1 MRGRRGILVVLV
13 VFLNLN
19 IGFLESWNLVLEVSK
34 HVLLVSRILL
44 AGLVMTTA
52 IASFAQTPEQPRTR
66 PVLRST
72 GVYAGNQEQPTNRG
86 SNEIDEG
93 SVVRVSTS
101 LITVPAVVMDRNG
114 RYIANLRKEDFH
126 IYEDGVEQNV
136 AYFASVERP
145 FTVAL
150 MLDVSG
156 STQSQ
161 LSQIREAANT
171 FVSRLRANDRMMA
184 ITFDG
189 QIHVLTEAEDV
200 SAIRRSKLH
209 IPAVTDGT
217 VLYDAVDFALKQMAQ
232 IPGRKAIVLMTD
244 GVDQNSA
251 ATLKKTMDGI
261 AEQDVLVYAV
271 QYNTLPQ
278 LPQRLSQIKN
288 EKARRKV
295 QERLMKGYATSEP
308 YLRTLAEKTGGRF
321 YKADDLS
328 DVGPA
333 FEAITSELG
342 VQYSLGYY
350 PKQNSG
356 AGAERGIKVRVRY
369 PNLVVRARD
378 SYTTSPAIARSGGN

>member
-1 MRGRRGILVVLV
+1 MG
-13 VFLNLN
+13 
-19 IGFLESWNLVLEVSK
+19 EVP
-34 HVLLVSRILL
+34 RYN
-44 AGLVMTTA
+44 MNRA
-52 IASFAQTPEQPRTR
+52 IAKEMSENMTVRLLETFFAALISLIWAALLCAQQPLKP
-66 PVLRST
+66 PVLRT
-72 GVYAGNQEQPTNRG
+72 GATYQGESQKSKNNG
-86 SNEIDEG
+86 SYDVDED

-126 IYEDGVEQNV
+126 IYEDGVEQSV

-171 FVSRLRANDRMMA
+171 FVSRLRTNDRMMA

-200 SAIRRSKLH
+200 SVIRRSKLH

-217 VLYDAVDFALKQMAQ
+217 VLYDAVDFTLKRMAQ
-232 IPGRKAIVLMTD
+232 ISGRKAIVLMTD

-251 ATLKKTMDGI
+251 ATLKKTMDGL
-261 AEQDVLVYAV
+261 AEQDVLIYTV

-321 YKADDLS
+321 YKANDLS

-350 PKQNSG
+350 PKQKSG
-356 AGAERGIKVRVRY
+356 SRAERGIKVRVRY
-369 PNLVVRARD
+369 PNLAVRARD
-378 SYTTSPAIARSGGN
+378 SYTTSLAIARGGGN

>member
-1 MRGRRGILVVLV
+1 MSV
-13 VFLNLN
+13 
-19 IGFLESWNLVLEVSK
+19 
-34 HVLLVSRILL
+34 RIS
-44 AGLVMTTA
+44 
-52 IASFAQTPEQPRTR
+52 ASFLIVVVSMALAPALRAQTRTP
-66 PVLRST
+66 PVLRSGGT
-72 GVYAGNQEQPTNRG
+72 YSGGQDNSPNTNNTARSEVDAG
-86 SNEIDEG
+86 D
-93 SVVRVSTS
+93 VVRVSTS

-114 RYIANLRKEDFH
+114 RYIPNLKKEDFR

-161 LSQIREAANT
+161 LTQIRAAANT
-171 FVSRLRANDRMMA
+171 FVSHLRASDRLMA

-200 SAIRRSKLH
+200 SVIRQSKLH

-217 VLYDAVDFALKQMAQ
+217 VLYDAVAFTLKRMAQ
-232 IPGRKAIVLMTD
+232 IPGRRAIVLMTD

-251 ATLKKTMDGI
+251 ATLKSTIGDIG
-261 AEQDVLVYAV
+261 EQDVMVYTV

-278 LPQRLSQIKN
+278 LPERLSQIKN
-288 EKARRKV
+288 EKARRKI
-295 QERLMKGYATSEP
+295 QERLMKGYAVSEP
-308 YLRTLAEKTGGRF
+308 YLRNLAEKTGGRF
-321 YKADDLS
+321 YRADDLS
-328 DVGPA
+328 DVAPA
-333 FEAITSELG
+333 FEAITEELG

-350 PKQNSG
+350 PKRSSEPSAQ
-356 AGAERGIKVRVRY
+356 RGIKVRVRY

-378 SYTTSPAIARSGGN
+378 SYTTTPTLARQ

>member
-1 MRGRRGILVVLV
+1 MTLRATALFLAVLFSTVWGRSLY
-13 VFLNLN
+13 
-19 IGFLESWNLVLEVSK
+19 
-34 HVLLVSRILL
+34 
-44 AGLVMTTA
+44 
-52 IASFAQTPEQPRTR
+52 AQTPQQPRTP
-66 PVLRST
+66 PVLRSGGT
-72 GVYAGNQEQPTNRG
+72 YSPGRTQNAPTNDPNG
-86 SNEIDEG
+86 PGEVDEG

-114 RYIANLRKEDFH
+114 RYIGSLRKEDFQ

-136 AYFASVERP
+136 SYFASVEKP

-156 STQSQ
+156 STQTQ
-161 LSQIREAANT
+161 LAQIREAANI
-171 FVSRLRANDRMMA
+171 FVSRLRSNDRMMA

-189 QIHVLTEAEDV
+189 QVNVLAEATDV
-200 SAIRRSKLH
+200 GSIRRSKLH
-209 IPAVTDGT
+209 IPPVTDGT
-217 VLYDAVDFALKQMAQ
+217 VLYDAVDFALKRMAQ

-244 GVDQNSA
+244 GVDQSSTA
-251 ATLKKTMDGI
+251 SVKSTLSEC
-261 AEQDVLVYAV
+261 AEQDVLIYTV
-271 QYNTLPQ
+271 QYNTLAQ

-295 QERLMKGYATSEP
+295 QERLMKGYAVSEP
-308 YLRTLAEKTGGRF
+308 YLRGLAEKTGGRF
-321 YKADDLS
+321 YRADDLR

-356 AGAERGIKVRVRY
+356 SGTERGIKVRVRY

-378 SYTTSPAIARSGGN
+378 SYTTVTTIARQDGGN

>member
-1 MRGRRGILVVLV
+1 MTVRVPPSFLTVL
-13 VFLNLN
+13 
-19 IGFLESWNLVLEVSK
+19 
-34 HVLLVSRILL
+34 VLLVWVGSLW
-44 AGLVMTTA
+44 
-52 IASFAQTPEQPRTR
+52 AQEPPRKA
-66 PVLRST
+66 PVLRSGGT
-72 GVYAGNQEQPTNRG
+72 YSSNQSESQKAGDNAST
-86 SNEIDEG
+86 EIDES
-93 SVVRVSTS
+93 SVIRVSTS

-114 RYIANLRKEDFH
+114 RYIPNLRKEDFR
-126 IYEDGVEQNV
+126 IYEDGVEQEV

-161 LSQIREAANT
+161 LSQIREAANV
-171 FVSRLRANDRMMA
+171 FVSHLRANDRMMA

-189 QIHVLTEAEDV
+189 QISVLTEADDV
-200 SAIRRSKLH
+200 RAIRQTKLH

-217 VLYDAVDFALKQMAQ
+217 VLYDAVDFALKRMAQ

-244 GVDQNSA
+244 GVDQSSA
-251 ATLKKTMDGI
+251 VTLKKTMDGI
-261 AEQDVLVYAV
+261 AEQDVLVYTV

-278 LPQRLSQIKN
+278 LPQRLSVIKN

-295 QERLMKGYATSEP
+295 QERLMKGYAVSEP
-308 YLRTLAEKTGGRF
+308 YLRGLAEKTGGRF
-321 YKADDLS
+321 YRADDLS

-342 VQYSLGYY
+342 VQSRFGYY
-350 PKQNSG
+350 RKQKSG
-356 AGAERGIKVRVRY
+356 ARAERGIKVRVRY
-369 PNLVVRARD
+369 PHLVVRARD

>member
-1 MRGRRGILVVLV
+1 MSVRVPLSFLTVL
-13 VFLNLN
+13 FSMA
-19 IGFLESWNLVLEVSK
+19 F
-34 HVLLVSRILL
+34 
-44 AGLVMTTA
+44 AGSLY
-52 IASFAQTPEQPRTR
+52 AQTPEQPRTR
-66 PVLRST
+66 PVLRSGGT
-72 GVYAGNQEQPTNRG
+72 YSSNQSESSSNKD
-86 SNEIDEG
+86 SNEVDEA
-93 SVVRVSTS
+93 SIVRVSTS

-114 RYIANLRKEDFH
+114 RYIPNLKKEDFR

-145 FTVAL
+145 FTLAL

-156 STQSQ
+156 STQAQ
-161 LSQIREAANT
+161 LTQIREAANT
-171 FVSRLRANDRMMA
+171 FVSRLRSDDRMMA

-200 SAIRRSKLH
+200 SEIRRSKLH
-209 IPAVTDGT
+209 IPAITDGT
-217 VLYDAVDFALKQMAQ
+217 VLYDAVDFVLKRMAQ

-244 GVDQNSA
+244 GVDQSSIA
-251 ATLKKTMDGI
+251 SLKSTLNGV
-261 AEQDVLVYAV
+261 AEQDVLIYTV

-295 QERLMKGYATSEP
+295 QERLMKGYAVSGP
-308 YLRTLAEKTGGRF
+308 YLRSLAEKTGGRF
-321 YKADDLS
+321 YRADDLS

-350 PKQNSG
+350 RKQNSG
-356 AGAERGIKVRVRY
+356 SGAERGIKVRVRY

-378 SYTTSPAIARSGGN
+378 SYTTSPVVARQNGGN

>member
-1 MRGRRGILVVLV
+1 MTVRAPAA
-13 VFLNLN
+13 FLTML
-19 IGFLESWNLVLEVSK
+19 LSLVL
-34 HVLLVSRILL
+34 
-44 AGLVMTTA
+44 ATA
-52 IASFAQTPEQPRTR
+52 LCAQTPQPRTA
-66 PVLRST
+66 PVLRSGGT
-72 GVYAGNQEQPTNRG
+72 YSNNQKESTKPTDG
-86 SNEIDEG
+86 SNEVDEG

-101 LITVPAVVMDRNG
+101 LISVPAVVMDRNG
-114 RYIANLRKEDFH
+114 RYIPNLKKEDFR
-126 IYEDGVEQNV
+126 IFEDGVEQRV

-171 FVSRLRANDRMMA
+171 FVSHLRANDRLMA

-200 SAIRRSKLH
+200 STIRRTKLH

-217 VLYDAVDFALKQMAQ
+217 VLYDAVDLALKRMAQ
-232 IPGRKAIVLMTD
+232 IPGRKAVVLMTD
-244 GVDQNSA
+244 GVDQNSV
-251 ATLKKTMDGI
+251 ATLKSTVSEI
-261 AEQDVLVYAV
+261 AEQDVLFYTV

-288 EKARRKV
+288 EKARRKI
-295 QERLMKGYATSEP
+295 QERLMKGYALSEP

-356 AGAERGIKVRVRY
+356 AGRERGIKVRVRY
-369 PNLVVRARD
+369 SNLVVRARD
-378 SYTTSPAIARSGGN
+378 SYTTSPNIARQGGN

>member
-1 MRGRRGILVVLV
+1 MTVRAPAA
-13 VFLNLN
+13 FL
-19 IGFLESWNLVLEVSK
+19 I
-34 HVLLVSRILL
+34 ILL
-44 AGLVMTTA
+44 SLVWTA
-52 IASFAQTPEQPRTR
+52 ALCGQTPPRTA
-66 PVLRST
+66 PVLRSGGT
-72 GVYAGNQEQPTNRG
+72 YSNNQKESTKSTDA
-86 SNEIDEG
+86 SNEIDAD

-101 LITVPAVVMDRNG
+101 LISVPAVVMDRNG
-114 RYIANLRKEDFH
+114 RYIPNLKKEDFR
-126 IYEDGVEQNV
+126 IFEDGVEQSV

-161 LSQIREAANT
+161 LSQIREAANI

-200 SAIRRSKLH
+200 STIRRTKLR

-217 VLYDAVDFALKQMAQ
+217 VLYDAVDLALKRMAQ

-244 GVDQNSA
+244 GVDQNSV
-251 ATLKKTMDGI
+251 ATFKSTVSEI
-261 AEQDVLVYAV
+261 AEQDVLVYTV

-288 EKARRKV
+288 EKARRKI

-333 FEAITSELG
+333 FAAITSELG

-369 PNLVVRARD
+369 PNMVVRARD
-378 SYTTSPAIARSGGN
+378 SYTTSPAIARQGGEK

>member
-1 MRGRRGILVVLV
+1 MSVRVSVSFLAVL
-13 VFLNLN
+13 F
-19 IGFLESWNLVLEVSK
+19 SMS
-34 HVLLVSRILL
+34 L
-44 AGLVMTTA
+44 AGALYG
-52 IASFAQTPEQPRTR
+52 QTPEQPRPR
-66 PVLRST
+66 PVLRSGGT
-72 GVYAGNQEQPTNRG
+72 YSVNQSDSQSASNKE
-86 SNEIDEG
+86 SNEVDEG
-93 SVVRVSTS
+93 SIVRVSTS

-114 RYIANLRKEDFH
+114 RYIPNLKKEDFR
-126 IYEDGVEQNV
+126 IYEDGVEQSV
-136 AYFASVERP
+136 AYFASIERP

-161 LSQIREAANT
+161 LAQIREAANT
-171 FVSRLRANDRMMA
+171 FVSRLRSNDRLMA

-189 QIHVLTEAEDV
+189 KISVLTEAEDV
-200 SAIRRSKLH
+200 STIRRSKLH

-217 VLYDAVDFALKQMAQ
+217 VLYDAVDFTLKRMAR

-244 GVDQNSA
+244 GVDQNSTA
-251 ATLKKTMDGI
+251 SLKSTLADI
-261 AEQDVLVYAV
+261 AEQDVLVYTV

-295 QERLMKGYATSEP
+295 QERLMKGYAVSEP
-308 YLRTLAEKTGGRF
+308 YLRSLAEKTGGRF
-321 YKADDLS
+321 YRADDLS

-342 VQYSLGYY
+342 IQYSLGYY

-378 SYTTSPAIARSGGN
+378 SYTTSPAIARQNGGN

>member
-1 MRGRRGILVVLV
+1 MSVRVPVSFLAVLFSMV
-13 VFLNLN
+13 C
-19 IGFLESWNLVLEVSK
+19 
-34 HVLLVSRILL
+34 
-44 AGLVMTTA
+44 
-52 IASFAQTPEQPRTR
+52 ASSLYAQTPEQPRTR
-66 PVLRST
+66 PVLRSGGT
-72 GVYAGNQEQPTNRG
+72 YSSNQSEPQNATNKD
-86 SNEIDEG
+86 SNEVDEA
-93 SVVRVSTS
+93 SIVRVSTS

-114 RYIANLRKEDFH
+114 RYIPNLKKEDFR
-126 IYEDGVEQNV
+126 IYEDGVEQSV

-156 STQSQ
+156 STQAQ
-161 LSQIREAANT
+161 LTQIREAANT
-171 FVSRLRANDRMMA
+171 FVSRLRSNDRMMA

-200 SAIRRSKLH
+200 STIRRSKLH

-217 VLYDAVDFALKQMAQ
+217 VLYDAVAFALKRMAQ

-244 GVDQNSA
+244 GVDQNSIA
-251 ATLKKTMDGI
+251 SLKSTLNDVG
-261 AEQDVLVYAV
+261 EQDVLIYTV

-288 EKARRKV
+288 EKARRKI
-295 QERLMKGYATSEP
+295 QERLMKGYAVSGP
-308 YLRTLAEKTGGRF
+308 YLRSLAEKTGGRF
-321 YKADDLS
+321 YRADDLS

-378 SYTTSPAIARSGGN
+378 SYTTSPVVARQNGGN